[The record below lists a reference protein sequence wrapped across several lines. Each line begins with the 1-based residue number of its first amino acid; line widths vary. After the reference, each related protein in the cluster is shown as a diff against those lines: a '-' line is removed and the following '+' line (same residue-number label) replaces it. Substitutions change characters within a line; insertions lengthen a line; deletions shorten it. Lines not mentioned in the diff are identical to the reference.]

1 MQKKLNG
8 FLADLVVESHKI
20 QGFHWYVKGPD
31 FFQAHAQLETYYNE
45 VSAFIDEVA
54 EIMLMREMKPYA
66 TLEQFSKN
74 ASIAEGK
81 AAFITSKE
89 AYAELAKDFETMLE
103 SAKAIK
109 EQAEKDGD
117 KLIEIKADAYIE
129 YFSKAIWMLNQH

>member
-1 MQKKLNG
+1 M
-8 FLADLVVESHKI
+8 S
-20 QGFHWYVKGPD
+20 
-31 FFQAHAQLETYYNE
+31 T
-45 VSAFIDEVA
+45 FIDEVA

-103 SAKAIK
+103 SAKDIK